1 MDSYTLFHTAEDEAQ
16 VPYLYAPE
24 QVTLRTKDRDGTV
37 RSIEMWRQDMSI
49 ARRFEAMGDWLGD
62 QQLLV
67 RRRLGLSELLFV
79 PSARALHE
87 TMVKKLREDPMFLV
101 DDKARPEAVRRTRP
115 A

>member
-16 VPYLYAPE
+16 VPYLYAPQ
-24 QVTLRTKDRDGTV
+24 QVTLRTKDKDGSV

-49 ARRFEAMGDWLGD
+49 ARRFEATADWLAD
-62 QQLLV
+62 KQLLV
-67 RRRLGLSELLFV
+67 RRRLGLGELLFV

-87 TMVKKLREDPMFLV
+87 TIVKTLREDPMFLV
-101 DDKARPEAVRRTRP
+101 DEKARPEALRRTWP